1 MLSATGNTSELGD
14 LLVAREA
21 FDTGELKM
29 RKLATLTG
37 TVPIGVLLAAMF
49 AAPASTQASPA
60 PAVTPPPAATV
71 TKLLVFVE
79 ENHSL
84 AQMKAGMPYAYG
96 LARQYGHATRY
107 TATMHPSL
115 PNYIAIAGGK
125 TYGITNNGSPSSNP
139 VHGSSV
145 FGQAIAAGK
154 TAKVYADG
162 MPGNCATSGG
172 TAYAVK
178 HNPWP
183 YFVNEREL
191 CKKFDVPINQL
202 AADISQGKLPNAGMV
217 IPNLDHDAHD
227 GSLGAA
233 DQWFKGWM
241 TKIFASPDWKSGHL
255 AVVLTADEDDKRAGN
270 VVLTTVMHPSQKAKV
285 VNTMLTHHGMTRLY
299 EDVLGAPYLHAAA
312 NAPSI
317 SDAFGLPVPPR
328 AATPPP
334 VSTAKVSGFA
344 ATAGSSGSVSVK
356 WKAIP
361 NAPKYRIQYSTSSKM
376 TNPAY
381 RRFTGTSAI
390 VDGLSAK
397 TTYYMRIR
405 TIQADG
411 TNISAYTTTPIS
423 GRTTGIGDPPWPAT
437 AMSARA
443 R

>member
-1 MLSATGNTSELGD
+1 
-14 LLVAREA
+14 
-21 FDTGELKM
+21 M
-29 RKLATLTG
+29 RKLATLRG
-37 TVPIGVLLAAMF
+37 TLPIGVLLAAMF
-49 AAPASTQASPA
+49 LAPASSMQASPA
-60 PAVTPPPAATV
+60 AAAPPPAATV

-84 AQMKAGMPYAYG
+84 AQMRAGMPYAYG
-96 LARQYGHATRY
+96 LAKQYGHATRY

-125 TYGITNNGSPSSNP
+125 TYGITNNGGPSSNP

-162 MPGNCATSGG
+162 MSGNCATGG
-172 TAYAVK
+172 GSAYAVK

-191 CKKFDVPINQL
+191 CKKFDVPIGQL
-202 AADISQGKLPNAGMV
+202 DADIAQGKLPNAGMV

-241 TKIFASPDWKSGHL
+241 IKIFASPDWKSGHL

-299 EDVLGAPYLHAAA
+299 EDVVGAPYLHAAA

-328 AATPPP
+328 DSTPPP
-334 VSTAKVSGFA
+334 VSTAKVSGFV
-344 ATAGSSGSVSVK
+344 ATAGTSGSISVK
-356 WKAIP
+356 WNAIP

-376 TNPAY
+376 TNPVY
-381 RRFTGTSAI
+381 RRFTGASAV
-390 VDGLSAK
+390 VDGLSAN

-423 GRTTGIGDPPWPAT
+423 ARTTVMGDPPWPVKSMT
-437 AMSARA
+437 AGVR
-443 R
+443 